1 MPSQEAEMK
10 GILAKLTLVSG
21 VLVFVGLL
29 FLPKR
34 ASAIPAFARKYQT
47 SCSTCH
53 VAYPT
58 LNSFGKAF
66 KANGYR
72 MPGGDEQFMKDKPV
86 SLGAPAWKKVFPKSI
101 WPSDIPG
108 GSVASFWLSS
118 QFKINKSAK
127 VTNEFDGLNELYLLG
142 AGTLGES
149 FSFFAELE
157 IIDGGTVPTGFGAA
171 LPRAFLQ
178 YNHPS
183 HKFNVT
189 AGLFEPR
196 AVLTPTRLRL
206 MRLSD
211 YLSNRYGVPPTGNSF
226 SLSPNQRG
234 FEIWGNLEGPHNKG
248 GLEWFFGVVNGRD
261 AGTPSGASAF
271 GTSVQQFN
279 SRLQTALAAS
289 GRTNFENNSFK
300 DVYFGGNYKIGGM
313 GVLGGGVLDQ
323 LREADN
329 YVDNS
334 ITLGAFYYRG
344 KAPTLVTV
352 NNVETLD
359 TTGNTFHRVGAKVD
373 LNLWKANILAGI
385 QLNRDHIRN
394 VSGDFDEVIT
404 LVEGRYV
411 LLPWLIPAVRFENLN
426 PNFGNPSLG
435 RVAFNRTTLHA
446 TVLPRANIRISIEG
460 VLSRN
465 SDTDPLRDYRRFES
479 GNDRRFQVRLDF
491 AY

>member
-1 MPSQEAEMK
+1 MK
-10 GILAKLTLVSG
+10 SSLGKSVVVGMCLTV
-21 VLVFVGLL
+21 VTLL
-29 FLPKR
+29 FILFLSADR

-53 VAYPT
+53 IAYPA

-66 KANGYR
+66 KATGYR
-72 MPGGDEQFMKDKPV
+72 IPVGDENFIKEKPV
-86 SLGAPAWKKVFPKSI
+86 SLGAPAWKKVFPKST

-118 QFKINKSAK
+118 QFKVNKSARI
-127 VTNEFDGLNELYLLG
+127 TNEFDGLNELYILG

-157 IIDGGTVPTGFGAA
+157 VIDGGTVPTGFGAA
-171 LPRAFLQ
+171 LPRAFFQ

-234 FEIWGNLEGPHNKG
+234 FEIWGNLEGPNNKG
-248 GLEWFFGVVNGRD
+248 GLEWFLGLVNGRD
-261 AGTPSGASAF
+261 AGTPAGASAY
-271 GTSVQQFN
+271 GAAVQQFN
-279 SRLQTALAAS
+279 ARLQTALAAS

-300 DVYFGGNYKIGGM
+300 DFYFGGNYKIGGM
-313 GVLGGGVLDQ
+313 GVLGGGLSETELKQ
-323 LREADN
+323 ADN

-334 ITLGAFYYRG
+334 LTLGAFYYRG
-344 KAPTLVTV
+344 KAPTLVTLSG
-352 NNVETLD
+352 VERLD
-359 TTGNTFHRVGAKVD
+359 RTGNTFQRVGAKLD
-373 LNLWKANILAGI
+373 WSIGKANLLAGI

-394 VSGDFDEVIT
+394 VSRDFNEVIT
-404 LVEGRYV
+404 LVEGRYI
-411 LLPWLIPAVRFENLN
+411 LYPWLIPAVRFENLN
-426 PNFGNPSLG
+426 PNFGVP
-435 RVAFNRTTLHA
+435 FNRTTLHA
-446 TVLPRANIRISIEG
+446 TVLMRANIRLSIEG

-465 SDTDPLRDYRRFES
+465 SDTNPLRDYRRFES